1 MSFTHF
7 IKPWN
12 LYGLKHREITVTVIQ
27 IEEILKIKIN
37 VLCYGRDWQK
47 MNKEQLKVQMTTTAV
62 VTNEASDSQDWDF
75 CFASSNC

>member
-1 MSFTHF
+1 
-7 IKPWN
+7 
-12 LYGLKHREITVTVIQ
+12 
-27 IEEILKIKIN
+27 
-37 VLCYGRDWQK
+37 